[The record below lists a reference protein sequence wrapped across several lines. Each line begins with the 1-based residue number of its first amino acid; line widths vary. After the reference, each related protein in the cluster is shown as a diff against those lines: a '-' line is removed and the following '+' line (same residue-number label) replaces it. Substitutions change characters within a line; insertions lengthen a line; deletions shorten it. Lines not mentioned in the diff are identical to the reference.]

1 MDCGLLAPG
10 DRYLVAPVGSGEGA
24 TVATLVSR
32 ALTFQTP
39 TLWARRLGTDG
50 SWAMDAD
57 QETPVDVRMR
67 DAVTATMLAI
77 LPGLLDYD
85 GPLTPHSRLQD
96 ELGLSSSLV
105 LELLLGIE
113 ETHAIQIDLEVMDE
127 DRVVTVADLA
137 EYIAGHYEQF

>member
-1 MDCGLLAPG
+1 
-10 DRYLVAPVGSGEGA
+10 
-24 TVATLVSR
+24 
-32 ALTFQTP
+32 
-39 TLWARRLGTDG
+39 
-50 SWAMDAD
+50 MDAD
-57 QETPVDVRMR
+57 QETPVDARMR

-113 ETHAIQIDLEVMDE
+113 ETHAIQIDLEVLDE
-127 DRVVTVADLA
+127 DKVVTVADLA
-137 EYIAGHYEQF
+137 EYIAGHYEQL

>member
-1 MDCGLLAPG
+1 
-10 DRYLVAPVGSGEGA
+10 
-24 TVATLVSR
+24 
-32 ALTFQTP
+32 
-39 TLWARRLGTDG
+39 
-50 SWAMDAD
+50 MDAD
-57 QETPVDVRMR
+57 QETPVDARMQ

-85 GPLTPHSRLQD
+85 GPLTPRSRLQD

-113 ETHAIQIDLEVMDE
+113 ETHAIQIDLEMMDE
-127 DRVVTVADLA
+127 DQVVTVADLA

>member
-1 MDCGLLAPG
+1 
-10 DRYLVAPVGSGEGA
+10 
-24 TVATLVSR
+24 
-32 ALTFQTP
+32 
-39 TLWARRLGTDG
+39 
-50 SWAMDAD
+50 MDAD

-113 ETHAIQIDLEVMDE
+113 ETHDIQIDLEVMDE
-127 DRVVTVADLA
+127 DKVVTVADLA